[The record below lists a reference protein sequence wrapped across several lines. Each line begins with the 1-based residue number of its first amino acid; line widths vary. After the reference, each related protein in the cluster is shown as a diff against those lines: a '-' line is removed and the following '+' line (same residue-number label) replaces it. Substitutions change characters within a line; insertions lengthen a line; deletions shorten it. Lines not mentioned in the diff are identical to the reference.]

1 MYLDYAELQTSRGR
15 LMKMKDWEE
24 KLNSFL
30 QFNELD
36 VLQDKGK
43 VSHEVA
49 LALAEKEYEVFRI
62 KQDKNYESDFD
73 RIVKK
78 LKKDVTKNKD

>member
-15 LMKMKDWEE
+15 LMRMKDWEE
-24 KLNSFL
+24 KLSAFL

-36 VLQDKGK
+36 ILQDKGK

-62 KQDKNYESDFD
+62 QQDKNYESDFD
-73 RIVKK
+73 RMVKK
-78 LKKDVTKNKD
+78 IKKKDSE